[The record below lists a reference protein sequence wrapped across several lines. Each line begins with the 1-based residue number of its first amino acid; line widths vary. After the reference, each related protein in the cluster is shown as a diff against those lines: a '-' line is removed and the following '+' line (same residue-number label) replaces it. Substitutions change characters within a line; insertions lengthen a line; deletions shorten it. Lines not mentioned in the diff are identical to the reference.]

1 MIMRS
6 GRAGGQVCID
16 KHREDNGCS
25 ITVQPDNVNTS
36 QISES
41 HPVEI
46 FLSGNMGI
54 LVFSHLD
61 ISAGH

>member
-25 ITVQPDNVNTS
+25 ITAQPGQ

-61 ISAGH
+61 VSSGH

>member
-25 ITVQPDNVNTS
+25 ITAQPGQRQHVPD
-36 QISES
+36 QRISS
-41 HPVEI
+41 CADSLIWKYGH
-46 FLSGNMGI
+46 LGI
-54 LVFSHLD
+54 
-61 ISAGH
+61 